1 MSSGLGVFSWL
12 NYIDPGVLGNGMT
25 HMWIAIT
32 ASLIVAVLG
41 FVVEFA
47 TYNPEKKLAA
57 A

>member
-25 HMWIAIT
+25 HMWIAIA
-32 ASLIVAVLG
+32 ASLIVVVLG

-47 TYNPEKKLAA
+47 TYNPEKEHAA